1 MQTRKLKM
9 IETVKIAPSLSLVV
23 APAGHSMLFFVM
35 IGLAAA
41 SLVADCGLLIG
52 AVVIH

>member
-1 MQTRKLKM
+1 M
-9 IETVKIAPSLSLVV
+9 IATLNLAPLPSVAV

-52 AVVIH
+52 AVLIH